1 MSLTDA
7 VEIDLLKA
15 FVGKATTI
23 FAITVITPH
32 IALYTAAPSDSSAGT
47 EVAGSSYARQS
58 TPSASWPTPSAGSVA
73 NTTAVLFPAATGS
86 GYTVVGAAL
95 TDQLAAGGNILRW
108 ASFGGIVIAVG
119 DQINFPIG
127 SITFTMD

>member
-32 IALYTAAPSDSSAGT
+32 VALYTTAPTESAVGT

-58 TPSASWPTPSAGSVA
+58 TPSATWPTPSAGSVA

-95 TDQLAAGGNILRW
+95 CDALSAGNILRFQ
-108 ASFGGIVIAVG
+108 AFTGIVIGVG
-119 DQINFPIG
+119 DQLNFPIG
-127 SITFTMD
+127 AITFTMD

>member
-23 FAITVITPH
+23 FSITVITPY
-32 IALYTAAPSDSSAGT
+32 IALYTVAPSDSAAGT
-47 EVAGSSYARQS
+47 EVSGSSYARQS
-58 TPSASWPTPSAGSVA
+58 APSATWPTPSAGSVA
-73 NTTAVLFPAATGS
+73 NTTAVLFPAVTGS
-86 GYTVVGAAL
+86 GYTVLGAGLCDAVS
-95 TDQLAAGGNILRW
+95 AGNLLRW
-108 ASFGGIVIAVG
+108 QAISSLALAVA
-119 DQINFPIG
+119 DQANFPVG